1 VIQPPVFAPMPG
13 IEDEWSAMPPLFEP
27 PMFDPESAIDLPPI
41 EGPPMPADFE
51 IEAGPA
57 VVEPPQPTEIEAA
70 PMRAPLEGI
79 AAPVEGPDVDVAR
92 GFDALRE
99 VGSVRTQAQQQG
111 ATAAQT
117 YRAAAQA
124 YQGAT
129 TPAARAAAEKQAAE
143 ALQQIEGADAVAG
156 AAALAEE
163 REHAAQQATVE
174 DAIGR
179 VRTAKMAE
187 VAQVLDERA
196 ADAELAMA
204 KARATQAAAQERRA
218 AREAE
223 YAALLDRGPQD
234 QSATWTSAIGM
245 IGELWSAYAQKR
257 EPNLGVWLE
266 RGLQQARES
275 HQGDLAAVEKRI
287 GIEEGMEEDAAVLIA
302 QRQADDLA
310 FEQAYLTK
318 IQRDLEVVAAQYGHA
333 PQGMAAEQARQRVA
347 AQQQVRAGEAA
358 AASEKAQR
366 EREKHATEMRKLGAE
381 ASIAE
386 RKAAGGGGIK
396 PSSEFGTATNIS
408 PDALVDPMSGRVI
421 GASRFTGRGDVARDQ
436 KTLEEMTTATVD
448 IESYLNQLDKVKQTY
463 RGFGKGAVRS
473 DDVAKLEA
481 MYADLYMKTTR
492 ALTGAAVS
500 KQQEELIKK
509 IIPEVK
515 SYMDVGKWDPAR
527 VMRDYRDRMAGE
539 TERFLASRLV
549 EGGTRIFGQKG
560 EVLPSSPTYGFR
572 ANQGQK
578 PAATKT
584 SRIVEDLTPR
594 DEETSGIVDTLLGK
608 PRRAEAPSK
617 YDVEAARE
625 QLGDETPE
633 TEAKAH
639 AQVRIDMRDPW
650 RARVVQHWT
659 SAAGTDGKERDEIIE
674 ALEGTR
680 DALEAT
686 GSKER
691 AKYLDR
697 AIKFAREGKT
707 PADYYRSLIPNAHA
721 E

>member
-1 VIQPPVFAPMPG
+1 MIQPPVFAPIPG
-13 IEDEWSAMPPLFEP
+13 IENEWSAMPPLIEP
-27 PMFDPESAIDLPPI
+27 PMFDPESAI
-41 EGPPMPADFE
+41 EGPPMPAEFE

-57 VVEPPQPTEIEAA
+57 IVEPPQPTEIEAA
-70 PMRAPLEGI
+70 PLRAPLAGI
-79 AAPVEGPDVDVAR
+79 EAPAEGPDVDVAR
-92 GFDALRE
+92 GMDTLRE
-99 VGSVRTQAQQQG
+99 VGSVRVQAQQQG
-111 ATAAQT
+111 ATATQQ
-117 YRAAAQA
+117 YRAAAEA
-124 YQGAT
+124 YHGAT
-129 TPAARAAAEKQAAE
+129 TPAARAKAEKQAAE
-143 ALQQIEGADAVAG
+143 ALQQIEGANAVAG
-156 AAALAEE
+156 AAQLAEE
-163 REHAAQQATVE
+163 QEQAAQQATVE

-196 ADAELAMA
+196 ADTELAMA

-223 YAALLDRGPQD
+223 YAELLDRGPQD

-275 HQGDLAAVEKRI
+275 HQGDLAAAEKRI
-287 GIEEGMEEDAAVLIA
+287 GIEEGTEEDAAVLIA

-318 IQRDLEVVAAQYGHA
+318 IQRDLEVVAAQYGQT

-358 AASEKAQR
+358 AASEKEQR
-366 EREKHATEMRKLGAE
+366 EREKHAAEMRKLGAE

-386 RKAAGGGGIK
+386 RKAAGGGGGIK
-396 PSSEFGTATNIS
+396 PSAEFGTATNIS
-408 PDALVDPMSGRVI
+408 PDALVDPMSGKVI

-448 IESYLNQLDKVKQTY
+448 IEAYLNQLDKVKQTY
-463 RGFGKGAVRS
+463 RGFGKSAVRS

-594 DEETSGIVDTLLGK
+594 DEETSGGIIDALLGK

-633 TEAKAH
+633 TEARAH

-680 DALEAT
+680 DALQAT

-707 PADYYRSLIPNAHA
+707 PADYYRSLIPNADA